1 MDVTIN
7 IISYL
12 LGVIISISIIIIKER
27 RSKMEK
33 QTSNINIKVSSGMKK
48 DIEKLASDNGLKVGP
63 YIKMLIQS
71 QLNKDQNT

>member
-1 MDVTIN
+1 
-7 IISYL
+7 
-12 LGVIISISIIIIKER
+12 
-27 RSKMEK
+27 MEK